1 MCEQAEAYLL
11 FRVADEHYAL
21 PSASV
26 HEIVRWRAAVPVPGA
41 PPILPG
47 ILVQRGVVYTV
58 VDTRLLF
65 GFATTAPERATR
77 YVLFHEDEH
86 RLALL
91 VDAVLD
97 LIALDLTHSE
107 AIPATLPVARARLLR
122 GVVHHTDLLVALIE
136 PPELLAALYAE
147 M

>member
-1 MCEQAEAYLL
+1 MFDQAEAYLL
-11 FRVADEHYAL
+11 FRVADEQYAL
-21 PSASV
+21 PSGSV
-26 HEIVRWRAAVPVPGA
+26 HEIVRWQAAVPVPGA
-41 PPILPG
+41 PTILPG

-97 LIALDLTHSE
+97 LIALDLTLSE

-122 GVVHHTDLLVALIE
+122 GVVRHTDLLVALIE

-147 M
+147 V